1 MFEYATEK
9 LQDARIALD
18 RLRSFIKPLV
28 ESNVKIISG
37 PSGENGNV
45 VGITEP
51 VAFSEAFSSCIMQIR
66 SVGDATLKLNEKV
79 ELKQLFD
86 KHKIV
91 KYIEWKT
98 GIEDFHKTLNEN
110 EVIGFVHKSRIDNFH
125 FGMSPI
131 SYALHGFNF
140 STDELGK
147 KPSPDATWIIDGKGI
162 FWLVNAGTPKER
174 RIPCEIKDGFTFTAS
189 IINPPTMHLKKVLP
203 SNDPI
208 TVCEIALNYYE
219 ELLFEAK
226 KKFGT

>member
-1 MFEYATEK
+1 
-9 LQDARIALD
+9 
-18 RLRSFIKPLV
+18 
-28 ESNVKIISG
+28 
-37 PSGENGNV
+37 
-45 VGITEP
+45 
-51 VAFSEAFSSCIMQIR
+51 MQIR
-66 SVGDATLKLNEKV
+66 SVGDAILKLADPEVESKK
-79 ELKQLFD
+79 ELKVLID
-86 KHKIV
+86 DNKIIDYKEWVKGKISLHKS
-91 KYIEWKT
+91 
-98 GIEDFHKTLNEN
+98 LNN
-110 EVIGFVHKSRIDNFH
+110 GEVIDFVRVTRIDNFH